1 MYLAIVAD
9 DFFYSLFWH
18 ETIGRQYTRARV
30 YFFRYHSA
38 CSGLWGPSFSPRLD
52 TRGCEA
58 GICGS
63 DRGLLVWW
71 SRGTTAFFSDCWA
84 AQEDKW
90 QVSGIASHCRGTRHY
105 IAHYSVVTE
114 TGSVLCRI
122 ALWDCFGEKNNFDP
136 VTRTTSRIP
145 FFCGRRGGVDFV
157 PFDASCGGQWTLDNV
172 HASFPISFSWIFGTG
187 WVLYDYLGATLSWNS
202 HVLRE
207 KP

>member
-9 DFFYSLFWH
+9 DFFYFLFWH

-38 CSGLWGPSFSPRLD
+38 CSGLWGPSFSSRLD

-90 QVSGIASHCRGTRHY
+90 QVSGIASHCRGTGYY
-105 IAHYSVVTE
+105 IAHYPVATE

-122 ALWDCFGEKNNFDP
+122 ALWGCLAGRLILTQLHVHLHVYHFFFLAGVGEGADLALY
-136 VTRTTSRIP
+136 
-145 FFCGRRGGVDFV
+145 
-157 PFDASCGGQWTLDNV
+157 DASCSGHWTLDNV
-172 HASFPISFSWIFGTG
+172 HVSFTVSFSSIFSAG
-187 WVLYDYLGATLSWNS
+187 WVLHDYLGKTLSQAIF
-202 HVLRE
+202 
-207 KP
+207 